1 MHSSVQ
7 KVQLSWLAPN
17 PLKFEKKLKSK
28 VSEQMH
34 VANWEVVTDPMAKVA
49 AIPKTIDVQVGK
61 HNPDVRLYCLDTSPP
76 AKPSQSKFESHKH
89 DLMSAH
95 ETLAYD
101 PL

>member
-28 VSEQMH
+28 DSEQMH
-34 VANWEVVTDPMAKVA
+34 VANWEAVRDPEAKFA

-61 HNPDVRLYCLDTSPP
+61 HNPDVRLYCLDTSPLTT
-76 AKPSQSKFESHKH
+76 PSKSKFESQ
-89 DLMSAH
+89 
-95 ETLAYD
+95 
-101 PL
+101 